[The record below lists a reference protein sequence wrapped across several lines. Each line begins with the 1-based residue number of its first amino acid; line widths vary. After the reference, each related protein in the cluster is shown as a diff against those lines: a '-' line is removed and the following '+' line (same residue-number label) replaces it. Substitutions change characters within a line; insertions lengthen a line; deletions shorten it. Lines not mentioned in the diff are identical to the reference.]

1 MNIRPLIIVNARY
14 PSISG
19 GYRRLYEVLKR
30 GKMEGIDYIILTDSS
45 SYRNYIQMF
54 PDFKEILDGYK
65 SYFVDSQKIKAIS
78 PHMPRVLKAVTAYGD
93 FFVSATSVSKI
104 VREEDA
110 DLVVGP
116 SEGTQMVWTS
126 HFSGRM
132 GHKPWTALFQRAQP
146 IFEPTPD
153 LGPVNPFNVLR
164 HVNQKEFAIEITLL
178 SKFGFS
184 VELLGLLKIAEKSLI
199 LTVSRSLC
207 EEISFLDPQ
216 IKFHVITP
224 GNGIDL
230 EIFDTK
236 RSLSSSYDAVFF
248 SRLVPEKGICD
259 LPEIWK
265 LVTQKL
271 PKARLAVAGIV
282 EDPRFVEEFQM
293 KISRYGL
300 TKNVVY
306 LGPQDKDS
314 IFDLVKSSKLTI
326 HPSLFDAFPLVIL
339 ESLACGTPVIAYDIR
354 AVRYNFCKCK
364 AVLRCPVEDKAS
376 VAKKVILLLQNNGLR
391 MKLSKEAKEY
401 ANDYD
406 WKNVVRAEKEAY
418 FKVIDWFNSH

>member
-30 GKMEGIDYIILTDSS
+30 GKMEGIDYIILTDTS
-45 SYRNYIQMF
+45 SYRNYVHMF

-78 PHMPRVLKAVTAYGD
+78 PHLPRVFKAVTTYGD
-93 FFVSATSVSKI
+93 FFTSAASIAKI
-104 VREEDA
+104 VREEDV

-132 GHKPWTALFQRAQP
+132 SHKPWTALFQLAQP
-146 IFEPTPD
+146 IFEPTPE
-153 LGPVNPFNVLR
+153 LGPVNPFNVLK
-164 HVNQKEFAIEITLL
+164 HVSQKEFAREITLL

-184 VELLGLLKIAEKSLI
+184 LELLGLLKTAEKSLI
-199 LTVSRSLC
+199 LTVSRSVC
-207 EEISFLDPQ
+207 EEIGRLDPE

-230 EIFDTK
+230 AKFGTK
-236 RSLSSSYDAVFF
+236 QSLSSPYDAIFF

-265 LVTQKL
+265 LVTQKF

-293 KISRYGL
+293 KISRYDL

-326 HPSLFDAFPLVIL
+326 YPSFFDSFGLVIL
-339 ESLACGTPVIAYDIR
+339 ESLACGAPVIAYDIL

-364 AVLRCPVEDKAS
+364 AVLRCPIGDTSSIAKNLIFLLENED
-376 VAKKVILLLQNNGLR
+376 LR
-391 MKLSKEAKEY
+391 TKLSKEAKEY
-401 ANDYD
+401 SSNFD
-406 WKNVVRAEKEAY
+406 WKKVVRAEKEAY
-418 FKVIDWFNSH
+418 FNVIKWFNFR